1 MKIMA
6 AAAHPRPLTLNI
18 LPKTNPN
25 PTAPSCFID
34 PSQIHKFDRS
44 ALILG
49 RFVFRSMV
57 ETTPRRPPE
66 IFENT
71 HDFTDEVHAEI
82 HDDTYAETFADIHA
96 EIHDS
101 GFVLDAAS
109 QPVSQAITATQA
121 DVQQGIDPRLSAKLV
136 AIRVLAQAEVQVEV
150 QELKTKINALQS
162 SLRMVMATGILINV
176 FNTTALILGEYR
188 GHYLSPF
195 ISAFTCVALSLSV
208 FRMFLIPKR
217 VS

>member
-1 MKIMA
+1 MTEHEMKNKDVMQFHIESKHVERECVYRSGRDSD
-6 AAAHPRPLTLNI
+6 AHGELTDENNGCSGPSKASHPQHPPQNK
-18 LPKTNPN
+18 PKSHSH
-25 PTAPSCFID
+25 TAPSCFID

-44 ALILG
+44 ALILEILG

-101 GFVLDAAS
+101 GFVFNS
-109 QPVSQAITATQA
+109 
-121 DVQQGIDPRLSAKLV
+121 GRCFSACVTGHNCHTSRCARRHRSK
-136 AIRVLAQAEVQVEV
+136 VE
-150 QELKTKINALQS
+150 
-162 SLRMVMATGILINV
+162 
-176 FNTTALILGEYR
+176 
-188 GHYLSPF
+188 
-195 ISAFTCVALSLSV
+195 C
-208 FRMFLIPKR
+208 
-217 VS
+217 